1 MARAR
6 LRQRCFGKTPAMP
19 TRATTIITN
28 ARILTMDPDH
38 PRAEAVAL
46 RHDRILALG
55 STADIAAL
63 AGADCTVIDAG
74 GASLLPGFIESH
86 LHLFMGGSELS
97 HLQLLGVEGPDQLGH
112 AIRDYA
118 HTTPQRRVIVG
129 QGCDYAIYG
138 RALTRHDLDA
148 ILPDR
153 PIILVAADHH
163 TGWANT
169 AALTEAGILQGATVG
184 PGNEVVMGAD
194 GLATGELRE
203 FEAMAPVLRVAG
215 EHRIMAGIAT
225 GFDPLPAPTQD
236 DMMADLPAMLAGLAH
251 CARHGFTSLV
261 NMDGNRYTL
270 QVLDTLRQ
278 QGQLTARVRVPF
290 HYRNTRIPADLA
302 EASAMTR
309 DYNDDWLSS
318 GFVKMFMDGVI
329 DSGTAVMLNDYP
341 DQPGWRGDPLHEA
354 DRFAEICIE
363 ADRRGLQIAVHAIG
377 DGAVRR
383 VLDGYAAA
391 RSANGPRDAR
401 HRIEHIELIDRA
413 DVPRLAELGVIASV
427 QPSHVP
433 GAMDFPPFPSLD
445 KIGRTRW
452 KDAFLTRTL
461 AEAGA
466 RIVFASDWPVA
477 DINPLRSI
485 QAALTRQP
493 YEGAA
498 DERLTLHQVLAAY
511 TIGGAYAEHTEDRK
525 GMLRPGYLADLVLL
539 DGDIEAAAPDRI
551 ATLCV
556 ARTICGGRT
565 VWNAAT

>member
-1 MARAR
+1 MS
-6 LRQRCFGKTPAMP
+6 KT
-19 TRATTIITN
+19 ATTVITN
-28 ARILTMDPDH
+28 ARILTMDPDR

-46 RHDRILALG
+46 TGDRILALG
-55 STADIAAL
+55 TEAEIAAL
-63 AGADCTVIDAG
+63 AGPGCTMIDAAG
-74 GASLLPGFIESH
+74 GTLLPGFIESH

-97 HLQLLGVEGPDQLGH
+97 HLQLLGVEGPEQLGR

-118 HTTPQRRVIVG
+118 AAHPQRRVIVG

-138 RALTRHDLDA
+138 RALTRHDLDT
-148 ILPDR
+148 ILADR
-153 PIILVAADHH
+153 PIILIAADHH

-169 AALTEAGILQGATVG
+169 AALTEAGILRGASLG

-215 EHRIMAGIAT
+215 EHRSMAGIAT
-225 GFDPLPAPTQD
+225 GFDPSPAPTQD
-236 DMMADLPAMLAGLAH
+236 EMEADLPAMAAGLAH

-270 QVLDTLRQ
+270 EVLDRLRR

-290 HYRNTRIPADLA
+290 HYRNTRSPADLA
-302 EASAMTR
+302 EASAMSR

-354 DRFAEICIE
+354 ARFAEICIE

-391 RSANGPRDAR
+391 RAANGPRDAR

-433 GAMDFPPFPSLD
+433 GAMDFPLFPALD
-445 KIGRTRW
+445 KIGRDRW
-452 KDAFLTRTL
+452 KDAFLTCTL

-466 RIVFASDWPVA
+466 RVVFASDWPVA
-477 DINPLRSI
+477 DIDPLRSI

-493 YEGAA
+493 FDGAQ

-539 DGDIEAAAPDRI
+539 DGDIEAIAPERI
-551 ATLCV
+551 ATLSV

-565 VWNAAT
+565 VWDAAG